1 MKRVLGDE
9 RFYAEDG
16 ARGFTVL
23 DFWRWSTA
31 DLVSNTVRGV
41 LAEFIVA
48 QALGVDTL
56 TGRTEWAAYDLCTV
70 DGVTVEVKSAAYVQ
84 SWAQQRPSTIQF
96 GVGKKRSWDAATN
109 RLADEP
115 VRAADVYVF
124 ALLAH
129 RDKATLDPLNLDQW
143 EFYVLPTTVLD
154 RRERSQHSI
163 TLPSLQRLQAG
174 PHKFDALRAAVAAAV
189 AR

>member
-9 RFYAEDG
+9 RFYAGDG

-41 LAEFIVA
+41 
-48 QALGVDTL
+48 
-56 TGRTEWAAYDLCTV
+56 
-70 DGVTVEVKSAAYVQ
+70 
-84 SWAQQRPSTIQF
+84 
-96 GVGKKRSWDAATN
+96 
-109 RLADEP
+109 
-115 VRAADVYVF
+115 
-124 ALLAH
+124 
-129 RDKATLDPLNLDQW
+129 
-143 EFYVLPTTVLD
+143 
-154 RRERSQHSI
+154 
-163 TLPSLQRLQAG
+163 PSLQRLQAG